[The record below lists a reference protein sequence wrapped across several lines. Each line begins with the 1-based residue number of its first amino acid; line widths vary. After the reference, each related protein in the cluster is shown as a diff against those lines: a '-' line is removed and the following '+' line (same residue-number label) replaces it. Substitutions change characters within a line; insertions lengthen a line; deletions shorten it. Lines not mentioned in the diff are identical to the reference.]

1 MVKQIVNII
10 QNYKEGKAKLDQK
23 RHDDLQEQE
32 KNYNGSHYFHTEIK
46 PAIERNYS
54 HDVAN
59 LKKATI
65 QAIENILVNVDRH
78 LSSILTNVNREAL
91 AEVEGLKGLNLS
103 PYEAQLFFDK
113 YKGNYWAE
121 NAFIKAFG
129 DALNANRPQEDQLT
143 FTHAEELAAAANEL
157 RADVAYIIDNYQLY
171 PVDDM
176 ETAAVVQVALIE
188 QKFDSYIDRL
198 STDYIIEPMFDN
210 PVPLNDSENAEVER
224 IFKGCQWD
232 HERRDRARHAVAEG
246 KGELVSRS
254 DEYKDYLPGDYEPIL
269 ELSEAG
275 KRLANGEINSSQYA
289 GLAPVYEQGDLEN
302 MSVTVTNSIATDKNE
317 EAIEI

>member
-1 MVKQIVNII
+1 MVKQIANII
-10 QNYKEGKAKLDQK
+10 QNYKANKAELDQK

-32 KNYNGSHYFHTEIK
+32 KLWREDHFRNEIK
-46 PAIERNYS
+46 PAIEQNFLR
-54 HDVAN
+54 DTAT
-59 LKKATI
+59 LKAAAL
-65 QAIENILVNVDRH
+65 QAVENILINVDRH

-113 YKGNYWAE
+113 YKGNYWTE

-129 DALNANRPQEDQLT
+129 DELNANRPQEDQLT
-143 FTHAEELAAAANEL
+143 FIHAEELTAAANEL

-171 PVDDM
+171 PADDM
-176 ETAAVVQVALIE
+176 ETAAVVQIALIE

-198 STDYIIEPMFDN
+198 STDYIIEPMFDG
-210 PVPLNDSENAEVER
+210 PVPLNDGENAEVER
-224 IFKGCQWD
+224 IFKDCKWD

-254 DEYKDYLPGDYEPIL
+254 DKYKDYLPCDYSPIM

-275 KRLANGEINSSQYA
+275 RRLANGEINSKQYS

-317 EAIEI
+317 EATEI